1 MINHSVQRC
10 DFRMHDIIDGKYRV
24 ERVLSTSQTYQT
36 FKVVDSEGR
45 EYILK
50 LYKLWEVEPRMRQ
63 VMLGSADSEIRSC
76 QVKSNYLTEI
86 VRTGTVGGNPYVM
99 MEFCRSLDLYQ
110 CFGRVR
116 FDLVKVAKEILYG
129 LRDLHKSG
137 KVHCRLTPENILMTE
152 EGRIKL
158 TNYVI
163 LGERSKVLSSR
174 SRTLN
179 TRFVDKS
186 LAYQAP
192 ELFNIDRC
200 STILPTADIF
210 SFGTILYQLVTGELP
225 YGKLAT
231 ESDWIHYQARAKSND
246 WNKSL
251 LLRNDNREM
260 WTEVLNLCLSSEPS
274 ARARNVD
281 EILAKLPAD
290 DNHYRGVS
298 GSKVEA
304 PSRILNGVLLN
315 VMQGDEFGQCYRLPE
330 LMQAPRRII
339 TVGRADNAVFNM
351 LQLPEYST
359 SYVSRRHCTIEYDDQ
374 EETWYVRDGQWD
386 IEAGKTW
393 SRSLNGT
400 FVNSEEVTEDGHK
413 IVPGDIISVG
423 DIKLRV
429 EAY

>member
-298 GSKVEA
+298 GSKVDA

-315 VMQGDEFGQCYRLPE
+315 VMQGDGFGQCYRLPE

-400 FVNSEEVTEDGHK
+400 FVNSEEVTEEGHK

>member
-231 ESDWIHYQARAKSND
+231 ESDWIHYQARVKSND

-400 FVNSEEVTEDGHK
+400 FVNSEEVTEEGHK

>member
-63 VMLGSADSEIRSC
+63 VMLGSADSESC

-192 ELFNIDRC
+192 ELFNVDRC

-400 FVNSEEVTEDGHK
+400 FVNSEEVTEEGHK

>member
-192 ELFNIDRC
+192 ELFNVDRC

-400 FVNSEEVTEDGHK
+400 FVNSEEVTEEGHK

>member
-400 FVNSEEVTEDGHK
+400 FVNSEEVTEEGHK